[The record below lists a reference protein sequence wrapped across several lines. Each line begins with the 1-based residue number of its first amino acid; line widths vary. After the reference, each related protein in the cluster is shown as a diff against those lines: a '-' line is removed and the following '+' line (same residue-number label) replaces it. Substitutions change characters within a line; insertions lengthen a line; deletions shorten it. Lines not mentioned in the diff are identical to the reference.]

1 MTKAKHGFKVEYEYQ
16 DRQTAAAASRNVL
29 SEGNQRGIPSG
40 VGF

>member
-16 DRQTAAAASRNVL
+16 DGLLRKVL